1 MSSKTIKIN
10 EKLLVDISLEIDI
23 EELTIW
29 GRYNQTEKIIENS
42 VEQFKEEI
50 KKDLIHKL
58 EQDTEFETLG
68 LDRITYNIKQNK
80 DE

>member
-10 EKLLVDISLEIDI
+10 EKLFVDISLEIDI

-29 GRYNQTEKIIENS
+29 GTSNQIEKIIENS

-68 LDRITYNIKQNK
+68 LDRITYNIK
-80 DE
+80 ER